1 MDNTLKYNKPWILQ
15 RADPYVYKHT
25 DGAYYF
31 TASVP
36 EYDRIVLRKSDTLAG
51 LETADE
57 TEIWHMRVDRRAY
70 IYGRRSF
77 IICLEN
83 GISTMQAVIRM
94 TSGQ

>member
-36 EYDRIVLRKSDTLAG
+36 EYDTSYLAYKI
-51 LETADE
+51 AK
-57 TEIWHMRVDRRAY
+57 I
-70 IYGRRSF
+70 
-77 IICLEN
+77 
-83 GISTMQAVIRM
+83 Q
-94 TSGQ
+94 

>member
-57 TEIWHMRVDRRAY
+57 TEIWHKHESRAY

-83 GISTMQAVIRM
+83 GIFTMQAVIRM
-94 TSGQ
+94 ISGQ